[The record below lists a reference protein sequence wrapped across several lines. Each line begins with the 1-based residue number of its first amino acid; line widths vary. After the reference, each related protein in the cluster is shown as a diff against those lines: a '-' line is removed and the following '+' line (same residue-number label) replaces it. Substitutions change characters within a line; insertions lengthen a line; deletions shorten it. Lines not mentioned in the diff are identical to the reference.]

1 MQEENMDYVKTI
13 LKDEFFINNVITVHY
28 FEFAKDYVFKGEF
41 HDFWE
46 FVYVDK
52 GEVEV
57 MADDKGYKLKQ
68 GDMIFHKPNEFHN
81 LWANGKVAPNLIVI
95 SFDCR
100 SKSMN
105 YFENKII
112 SVGDTIKKLL
122 ASLLKEAMEAF
133 SNPLNLSVTIQL
145 EKKDNSYFGC
155 EQLIKIYLQQI
166 LIYLVRKGT
175 NISTE
180 ERLSSSVKERWDE
193 DVVNIVIK
201 FLENNINSNISF
213 EDVCKYSSLGKTNLK
228 MTFKEKTGTSVMEY
242 YKSLKIQEAKNL
254 IRETELNF
262 TQISERLGY
271 TSIHYFSRHF
281 KKVTGMTPSEYSYS
295 VKAKLQ

>member
-1 MQEENMDYVKTI
+1 MSYVKTT
-13 LKDEFFINNVITVHY
+13 LKDEFTINNVVTIHY
-28 FEFAKDYVFKGEF
+28 FEFAKDYVFEGEF

-57 MADDKGYKLKQ
+57 MADDKGFKLKQ

-100 SKSMN
+100 SKSMK

-122 ASLLKEAMEAF
+122 ANILKEAMEAF
-133 SNPLNLSVTIQL
+133 SNPLNISVTQQL

-166 LIYLVRKGT
+166 LIYLVRMGT

-193 DVVNIVIK
+193 DMVNIVVN
-201 FLENNINSNISF
+201 FLKTNINNNISF
-213 EDVCKYSSLGKTNLK
+213 EDVCRFSNLGKTNLK
-228 MTFKEKTGTSVMEY
+228 MIFKEKTGTSVMEY
-242 YKSLKIQEAKNL
+242 YKSLKVHEAKNL
-254 IRETELNF
+254 IRETDLNF
-262 TQISERLGY
+262 TQISETLGY

-295 VKAKLQ
+295 VKARIL

>member
-1 MQEENMDYVKTI
+1 MDYVRTI
-13 LKDEFFINNVITVHY
+13 LKDEFAINNVVTIHY
-28 FEFAKDYVFKGEF
+28 FEFARDYVFEGEF

-57 MADDKGYKLKQ
+57 MAGDKGYKLKQ

-95 SFDCR
+95 SFDCK
-100 SKSMN
+100 SKSMK

-122 ASLLKEAMEAF
+122 ASILKEAMEAF
-133 SNPLNLSVTIQL
+133 STPLNISATHQL
-145 EKKDNSYFGC
+145 EKKDNSYLGC
-155 EQLIKIYLQQI
+155 EQLIKVYLQQI
-166 LIYLVRKGT
+166 LIYLIRMGT
-175 NISTE
+175 NISME

-193 DVVNIVIK
+193 DMVNIVVN
-201 FLENNINSNISF
+201 FLKNNINNNISF
-213 EDVCKYSSLGKTNLK
+213 EDVCRFSNLGKTNLK
-228 MTFKEKTGTSVMEY
+228 MIFKEKTGTSVMEY
-242 YKSLKIQEAKNL
+242 YKSLKIDEAKNL
-254 IRETELNF
+254 IRETDLNF

-295 VKAKLQ
+295 VKARLL

>member
-1 MQEENMDYVKTI
+1 MRRKIMDYVRTI
-13 LKDEFFINNVITVHY
+13 LKDEFAINNVVTIHY
-28 FEFAKDYVFKGEF
+28 FEFARDYVFEGEF

-57 MADDKGYKLKQ
+57 MADDKGFKLKQ

-100 SKSMN
+100 SKSMK

-122 ASLLKEAMEAF
+122 ANILKEAMEAF
-133 SNPLNLSVTIQL
+133 SNPLNISVTQQL
-145 EKKDNSYFGC
+145 EKKDKSYFGC

-166 LIYLVRKGT
+166 LIYLVRMGT

-193 DVVNIVIK
+193 DMVNIVVN
-201 FLENNINSNISF
+201 FLKTNINNNISF
-213 EDVCKYSSLGKTNLK
+213 EDVCRFSNLGKTNLK
-228 MTFKEKTGTSVMEY
+228 MIFKEKTGTSVMEY
-242 YKSLKIQEAKNL
+242 YKSLKIGEAKNL
-254 IRETELNF
+254 IRETDLNF
-262 TQISERLGY
+262 TQISEKLGY

-295 VKAKLQ
+295 VKARLL